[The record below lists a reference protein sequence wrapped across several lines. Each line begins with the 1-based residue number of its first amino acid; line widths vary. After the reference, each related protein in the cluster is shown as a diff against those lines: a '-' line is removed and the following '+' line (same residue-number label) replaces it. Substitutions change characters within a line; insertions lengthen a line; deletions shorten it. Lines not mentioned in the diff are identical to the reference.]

1 MIDTFKEKVLSI
13 DEADRHIAKISGKK
27 RNRSKIIRW
36 ANRGVAGVKLR
47 TILIGSEIF
56 TSREAL
62 NEFLN
67 LSREAKQSAKS
78 LTTAVGIRQIKLE
91 SLAAKELGI

>member
-1 MIDTFKEKVLSI
+1 MIDTFQEQVISI
-13 DEADRHIAKISGKK
+13 DEADKHVAKISGKK
-27 RNRSKIIRW
+27 RNRAKIIRW

-47 TILIGSEIF
+47 TIAIGSEIF

-67 LSREAKQSAKS
+67 ESRNAKQARLAQS
-78 LTTAVGIRQIKLE
+78 TADGIRQAKLDCQV
-91 SLAAKELGI
+91 AKELDI